1 MAITII
7 KPETGKGTSYYE
19 ATVTRF
25 ERALKHRQEL
35 FYGDKSWKRAIKLNA
50 GMHWAQRDPDDED
63 ITSENVRDRIT
74 VNITGAAVQDFLP
87 FLVRQNPE
95 FILTPTEPD
104 TGNKAKLATAGIN
117 HFWQKGKMTRQY
129 KMSVQDMLVIGHGIL
144 KTGYQF
150 EVDADTATDLKYGEL
165 NFDTFIKVDHPFL
178 KRVNPFKFVFDP
190 TADDS
195 TLHTARWAAEVL
207 FKPLQDIVTNERYD
221 PKVRKKIGNGTYT
234 PETVDSFLTK
244 HFSGQQALGDWS
256 KMEPDEVNAQQLVVL
271 FEFWDKKF
279 GKYMVFAGGVEEP
292 LIEEDWKYDY
302 LEEFPFVLSN
312 FQPIND
318 QPYGPGL
325 PMLMED
331 QQHEKNRIRTA
342 EFQHRRK
349 FSKRKFVISQNAV
362 SSGAELEKL
371 LNDKDEYIVVQGVAG
386 QSIQELPAPSLPT
399 DNYRVD
405 AVIDEDI
412 RQILGQDELATGKAL
427 PSRTTAREVDV
438 RQGLIGLKAQERV
451 ERVDELAYDA
461 AEQILAHLQANL
473 EMPRM
478 VSITG
483 PDGAEWAKLTK
494 DEIQG
499 KFGLELQSSS
509 KEEYDPATEKA
520 QRLQI
525 MQVLVQNAE
534 YAAQQGVGVDFIGL
548 TEWTLESF
556 DRPEIERF
564 FYQMNPEPGPEQLEQ
579 EVGVGGAPDDIQSA
593 SVNEASLLAGE
604 QAGGQSGGLGV

>member
-7 KPETGKGTSYYE
+7 KPEVGKGKSYHE
-19 ATVTRF
+19 ATVARF
-25 ERALKHRQEL
+25 ERALRFRQDL
-35 FYGDKSWKRAIKLNA
+35 MYGDKSWKRAIRLNA
-50 GMHWAQRDPDDED
+50 GKHWQQRDPDDDD

-95 FILTPTEPD
+95 FILTPEEPN
-104 TGNKAKLATAGIN
+104 TGDKAKLATAGIN
-117 HFWQKGKMTRQY
+117 HFWKKGKMTRQY

-144 KTGYQF
+144 KTGYRF
-150 EVDADTATDLKYGEL
+150 EVDMDMPENPKYGEL

-178 KRVNPFKFVFDP
+178 KRVNPFKFVFAPD
-190 TADDS
+190 AEDS
-195 TLHTARWAAEVL
+195 TLHTARWAAEIL
-207 FKPLQDIVTNERYD
+207 FKPLQDVVTNERYAK
-221 PKVRKKIGNGTYT
+221 KVRRKIATGTYT

-244 HFSGQQALGDWS
+244 HFAGTHALGDWS
-256 KMEPDEVNAQQLVVL
+256 KMEPDELEAQQLVVL

-279 GKYMVFAGGVEEP
+279 GKYLLFAGGVEEP
-292 LIEEDWKYDY
+292 LIEEEWKYDY
-302 LEEFPFVLSN
+302 LEDFPFILSN
-312 FQPIND
+312 FQPLND
-318 QPYGPGL
+318 MPYGPGL

-362 SSGAELEKL
+362 ASGAELEKL
-371 LNDKDEYIVVQGVAG
+371 LNDKDEYVVVQGAAD
-386 QSIQELPAPSLPT
+386 QSIKELPAPPLPS

-405 AVIDEDI
+405 QVIDEDI

-451 ERVDELAYDA
+451 ERVDELAFDA

-473 EMPRM
+473 EKPRM
-478 VSITG
+478 VRIAG
-483 PDGAEWAKLTK
+483 PDGVAWQKLTK
-494 DEIQG
+494 EEIQG
-499 KFGLELQSSS
+499 QYGLELQSSS

-520 QRLQI
+520 QRMQI
-525 MQVLVQNAE
+525 MQVLIQNAE
-534 YAAQQGVGVDFIGL
+534 YAAQQGVGLDVIGL

-556 DRPEIERF
+556 DRPEVERF
-564 FYQMNPEPGPEQLEQ
+564 FYQMQPEPGPEQLEQ
-579 EVGVGGAPDDIQSA
+579 EVGTQLPPDGVQSA
-593 SVNEASLLAGE
+593 SVNEASLIAGE
-604 QAGGQSGGLGV
+604 QSGPQSGGLGV

>member
-7 KPETGKGTSYYE
+7 KPETGKGKDYHE
-19 ATVTRF
+19 ATISRF
-25 ERALKHRQEL
+25 ERGLKFRQEL
-35 FYGDKSWKRAIKLNA
+35 FYGDNSWKRAIKLNM
-50 GMHWAQRDPDDED
+50 GMHWANRDPDDVD

-95 FILTPTEPD
+95 FLLTPEEPNA
-104 TGNKAKLATAGIN
+104 GPQAKLATAGLN
-117 HFWQKGKMTRQY
+117 HFWKKGKMTRQY

-144 KTGYQF
+144 KTGYRF
-150 EVDADTATDLKYGEL
+150 EVDMDAPVDPKHGET
-165 NFDTFIKVDHPFL
+165 NFDTFIKVDHPFM

-190 TADDS
+190 SADDS
-195 TLHTARWAAEVL
+195 TLHTARWAAEIL
-207 FKPLQDIVTNERYD
+207 FAPLQDVITNQRYN
-221 PKVRKKIGNGTYT
+221 PKVTKKIGNGVYT

-244 HFSGQQALGDWS
+244 HFSGTNTLGDWS
-256 KMEPDEVNAQQLVVL
+256 KMEPDDLKAQQLVVL
-271 FEFWDKKF
+271 FEMWDKKF
-279 GKYMVFAGGVEEP
+279 NRYLVFAGGVKEP
-292 LIEEDWKYDY
+292 LIEEEWKYDY

-318 QPYGPGL
+318 MPYGPGL

-362 SSGAELEKL
+362 ASGAEMEKL
-371 LNDKDEYIVVQGVAG
+371 LNDKDEYIVVQGTAD
-386 QSIQELPAPSLPT
+386 QSIKELPAPPLPS

-473 EMPRM
+473 EKPRM
-478 VSITG
+478 VRIAG
-483 PDGAEWAKLTK
+483 PDGVSWEQLTK
-494 DEIQG
+494 EDIQG
-499 KFGLELQSSS
+499 KYGMEMQSSS
-509 KEEYDPATEKA
+509 KEEFDPANEKA
-520 QRLQI
+520 QRMQI
-525 MQVLVQNAE
+525 MQVLIQNAE
-534 YAAQQGVGVDFIGL
+534 FAAQQGVGVDIIGL
-548 TEWTLESF
+548 TEWTLEAF
-556 DRPEIERF
+556 DRPEVERF
-564 FYQMNPEPGPEQLEQ
+564 FYQMEPEPGPEQLEQ
-579 EVGVGGAPDDIQSA
+579 EVSTQPMPDDIQSA
-593 SVNEASLLAGE
+593 SVNQGSLDAG
-604 QAGGQSGGLGV
+604 AMGGMSGGLGV

>member
-1 MAITII
+1 MPITII
-7 KPETGKGTSYYE
+7 KPETGKGKSYHE
-19 ATVTRF
+19 STVARF
-25 ERALKHRQEL
+25 EKALKYRQDL
-35 FYGDKSWKRAIKLNA
+35 FYGDRSWKRAIKLNA

-95 FILTPTEPD
+95 FILTPTGPEEGP
-104 TGNKAKLATAGIN
+104 KAKLATAGIN

-144 KTGYQF
+144 KTGYRF
-150 EVDADTATDLKYGEL
+150 EVDMDQADDPTKHGEL

-190 TADDS
+190 TADDA
-195 TLHTARWAAEVL
+195 TLHTARWAAEIL
-207 FKPLQDIVTNERYD
+207 FKPLQDVVTNERYD

-244 HFSGQQALGDWS
+244 HFDGTNALGDWS
-256 KMEPDEVNAQQLVVL
+256 KMEPDELEAQQLVVL

-279 GKYMVFAGGVEEP
+279 SKYMVFAGGVEEP

-362 SSGAELEKL
+362 SSGSELEKL
-371 LNDKDEYIVVQGVAG
+371 LNDKDEYIVVQGVAQ
-386 QSIQELPAPSLPT
+386 QSISELPAPSLPS

-405 AVIDEDI
+405 QVIDEDI

-478 VSITG
+478 VSIIG
-483 PDGAEWAKLTK
+483 PDGTTWAKLTK

-499 KFGLELQSSS
+499 KFGLDLQSSS

-525 MQVLVQNAE
+525 MQVLTQNAE
-534 YAAQQGVGVDFIGL
+534 FAAQQGVGVDIVGV
-548 TEWTLESF
+548 TEWALESF

-564 FYQMNPEPGPEQLEQ
+564 FYQMNPEPGPEQAEQ
-579 EVGVGGAPDDIQSA
+579 EVSTELPPDDIQSA
-593 SVNEASLLAGE
+593 SVNPASLNAG
-604 QAGGQSGGLGV
+604 AMGGQSGGLGV